1 MNRESK
7 FLTHLADC
15 NQIQLYTQYKLQ
27 ISIPVL
33 NKLATFVIKA
43 IEHILKNTYLLKLE
57 I

>member
-15 NQIQLYTQYKLQ
+15 NQIQLYAQYKLQ

-33 NKLATFVIKA
+33 NKLATLVIKA